1 MVILVI
7 KHNST
12 CLYNVL
18 VRKNKKYFR
27 IRNGY
32 VEVPKT
38 SRQGL
43 RNIHAM
49 RASAI
54 PENTTATVRCTEG
67 YTLDD
72 PYANQLICRKAKW
85 QYAGPPIKQCREV
98 VCKRPPIISN
108 ARLLKRVSLK
118 FHFCC

>member
-1 MVILVI
+1 M
-7 KHNST
+7 
-12 CLYNVL
+12 
-18 VRKNKKYFR
+18 RKNRKYFR

-32 VEVPKT
+32 VEAPKA

-43 RNIHAM
+43 RNIHAIHP
-49 RASAI
+49 STI
-54 PENTTATVRCTEG
+54 PENTTATVKCSEG

-72 PYANQLICRKAKW
+72 PDANKLICRQAKW

-118 FHFCC
+118 FIYIPDTLQGIIINKGVLMV